1 MHAGALILIEGK
13 KGTIIFKGS
22 VLANANFEIQQ
33 NDFTSEAC
41 PVYMQGNEVLSHTLV
56 FAY

>member
-1 MHAGALILIEGK
+1 MHAGALILIEGE
-13 KGTIIFKGS
+13 KGTVIFKGS

-41 PVYMQGNEVLSHTLV
+41 LVYMLGN
-56 FAY
+56 